1 MSFVPQRCI
10 IDVLQVIA
18 YHASLFI
25 CLTSRGG
32 GGDFDGLEHLFREK
46 LGVFWVKRPKNGSKV
61 AILYRF

>member
-1 MSFVPQRCI
+1 MVDLS
-10 IDVLQVIA
+10 A
-18 YHASLFI
+18 
-25 CLTSRGG
+25 GG